1 SPGSASVLGD
11 LEERRSRLA
20 ARGVFRLTDY
30 VDAVIQPLS
39 SYWEID
45 RRTPQREEAR
55 QAQLQLRR
63 YRAALRKFARRES
76 SEAAGQGQVAATTPI
91 ATHGSSRHES

>member
-30 VDAVIQPLS
+30 VDAVLQPLS
-39 SYWEID
+39 LYWEID
-45 RRTPQREEAR
+45 RRPPQREGAS
-55 QAQLQLRR
+55 QAQPRLRR
-63 YRAALRKFARRES
+63 DRAALLKFGRRDTSDAE
-76 SEAAGQGQVAATTPI
+76 GGGQVSSIPPTAS
-91 ATHGSSRHES
+91 HGSGRCE